1 MRCIMKKKNQ
11 ELVNDYLIDYDM
23 FSVEEIV
30 KIINFMRLVEDTK
43 RKKVNKDL
51 LVSKYNEYR
60 NILNNKTLEKQYD
73 KMLLK
78 KSGVSIYETVK
89 NYL

>member
-1 MRCIMKKKNQ
+1 MKKKNQ

-78 KSGVSIYETVK
+78 TSGVSIYETVK
-89 NYL
+89 DYL